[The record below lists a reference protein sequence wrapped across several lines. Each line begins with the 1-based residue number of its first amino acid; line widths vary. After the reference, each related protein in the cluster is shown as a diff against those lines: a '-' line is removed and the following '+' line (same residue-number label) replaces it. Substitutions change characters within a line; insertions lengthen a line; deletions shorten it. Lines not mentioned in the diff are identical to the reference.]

1 MCTYKSCRRDLF
13 FALACACLV
22 LLLSM
27 SQLQSSQQALAKR
40 IAPSLLR
47 LHILAQSDTPKD
59 QELKLEVRSFLL
71 DYLSEQGLPALSDK
85 KEATDFLSSHATQ
98 ICTAVNGFLKA
109 KNTPYQASLR
119 LGRCFFPTRAY
130 AGLIFPCGFYDAL
143 EIVLGSGKGHN
154 WWCVLY
160 PRFCFLEN
168 TCSEIPPESMAQL
181 SETLN
186 RDDLLA
192 LQDRRPDLEIRFH
205 FLPFLNRQ
213 GSTPS

>member
-1 MCTYKSCRRDLF
+1 MYSYKSCRRDLF
-13 FALACACLV
+13 FCLACVCLV

-27 SQLQSSQQALAKR
+27 SQIRSRQQSLADR

-47 LHILAQSDTPKD
+47 LHILAQSDRPKD
-59 QELKLEVRSFLL
+59 QALKLEVRSFLL
-71 DYLSEQGLPALSDK
+71 DYLSKQGLPALSDK
-85 KEATDFLSSHATQ
+85 EAAVSFLSSHAGQ
-98 ICTAVNGFLKA
+98 ICEAVNHFLKEQNA
-109 KNTPYQASLR
+109 PYQASLR
-119 LGRCFFPTRAY
+119 LGRCLFPTRAY
-130 AGLIFPCGFYDAL
+130 AGLIFPNGFYDAL
-143 EIVLGSGKGHN
+143 EIVLGSGEGHN

-181 SETLN
+181 SKSLN

-192 LQDRRPDLEIRFH
+192 LQDHRPDLEIRFH

-213 GSTPS
+213 GSTSS